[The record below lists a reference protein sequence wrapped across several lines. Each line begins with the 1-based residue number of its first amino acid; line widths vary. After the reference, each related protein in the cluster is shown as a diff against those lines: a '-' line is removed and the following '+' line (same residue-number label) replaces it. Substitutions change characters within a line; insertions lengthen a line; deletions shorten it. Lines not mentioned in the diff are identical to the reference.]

1 MAVWISNEQ
10 KIYPLTEALEKL
22 LDTVC
27 QTAVQAEGLTGGD
40 WEISLVL
47 ADNAYIQELNR
58 DYRGLDRPTDVLSF
72 ALEEGEEMP
81 NPLAVRMLGDIV
93 LSLEKAQEQ
102 AEEFGHS
109 LEREIAYLTVHGV
122 LHLLG
127 YDHMLEADKIIM
139 RSKEEEIL
147 GLMNLSRD

>member
-10 KIYPLTEALEKL
+10 KKYPLTEALEKL

-27 QTAVQAEGLTGGD
+27 QTAVQAEGVTGD

-58 DYRGLDRPTDVLSF
+58 DYRDLDRPTDVLSF

-127 YDHMLEADKIIM
+127 YDHMLEEDKAVM

-147 GLMNLSRD
+147 ALLNLSRE